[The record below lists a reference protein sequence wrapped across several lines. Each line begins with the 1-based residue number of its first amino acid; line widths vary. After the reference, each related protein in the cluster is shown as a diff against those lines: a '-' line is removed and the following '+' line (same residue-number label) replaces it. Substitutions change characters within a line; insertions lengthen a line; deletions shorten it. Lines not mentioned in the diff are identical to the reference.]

1 MSATN
6 STTTT
11 LTATPTGTPT
21 SNNTLSGTSSSTAPM
36 ASNTFPSGT
45 FDGMTF
51 TGVPL
56 RTVFYFIAFMA
67 VIMAIF
73 YTIFI
78 ARRDRRRRVRDRA
91 RDTEAGRHT
100 RTYRPETDEGKFTDY
115 TNSPPGYR
123 SYMLDQPY
131 VDPEMVV
138 IYPQDAHFGQHLNAL
153 ERHLTM
159 ENSLNNRPLVSSVT
173 TTTTTTTL
181 ATFMPGAS
189 GGVRSEEDSEA
200 TTEPVFVARP
210 EGLVATSSLTGS
222 SAGTTSSTPIVYGS
236 ENSTPVI
243 AEPAPTAS
251 FFSGRHLSILRFG
264 LRGSNNIHSGSSSHR
279 NSRHS
284 ETSSPSESR
293 SPSPTLSSPRS
304 SMALLVSEATGDNQ
318 PQMAEVTSSSSL
330 PHPALHRLRSQGPP
344 PYIPSTEEAPALPP
358 SYNRAVEVP
367 Q

>member
-1 MSATN
+1 
-6 STTTT
+6 
-11 LTATPTGTPT
+11 
-21 SNNTLSGTSSSTAPM
+21 M
-36 ASNTFPSGT
+36 ASNTSPSGT
-45 FDGMTF
+45 FNGMTF

-67 VIMAIF
+67 VVMAIF
-73 YTIFI
+73 YTIFV
-78 ARRDRRRRVRDRA
+78 ARRDHRRRVRDRA
-91 RDTEAGRHT
+91 RDAEAGRNT
-100 RTYRPETDEGKFTDY
+100 STYRPETDEGKFTDH

-123 SYMLDQPY
+123 SHMLDQPY

-159 ENSLNNRPLVSSVT
+159 ENSLSNRPLVSSVT

-189 GGVRSEEDSEA
+189 GGVRSGEDFET

-222 SAGTTSSTPIVYGS
+222 STRITSSMPTVDGS

-243 AEPAPTAS
+243 AEPAPNVS

-264 LRGSNNIHSGSSSHR
+264 LRGSNNIYSGSSSHR
-279 NSRHS
+279 NNRHS
-284 ETSSPSESR
+284 ETSSPSVSR
-293 SPSPTLSSPRS
+293 SPSPSPRS
-304 SMALLVSEATGDNQ
+304 SMALLVPEATGDNQ

-330 PHPALHRLRSQGPP
+330 PHRALHRHRSQGPP

-358 SYNRAVEVP
+358 SYIHAVEVP